1 MAVTIYHNPRCS
13 KSRQALQLLRDRGIE
28 PEIVEYLKTPPS
40 TDEIDAVLSKLG
52 LKPRAAMR
60 AKEVA
65 YREAGMADESLS
77 RRALI
82 DLMAANPIV
91 IERPIV
97 VSGARAAPARLS
109 HHGHGLRD
117 ALRPTGQER
126 RAARCGASGKRCDA
140 HCRPESAALRVASRR
155 PPAASRASTVVPAT
169 LFGPLLADRTPGRDA
184 GRDHGEKSG
193 LCRPPENVLSIL

>member
-28 PEIVEYLKTPPS
+28 PEIVDYLKTPPS
-40 TDEIDAVLSKLG
+40 ADEIDAVLSKLG

-60 AKEVA
+60 AKEAA

-109 HHGHGLRD
+109 RHGHGLRG

-169 LFGPLLADRTPGRDA
+169 LFGPLLADRTPGCDA
-184 GRDHGEKSG
+184 GRDRGEKSG